1 MQKPAESLG
10 AEGTQEFREEALD
23 KIRAAHFAIQGEQ
36 FEFRGSNRIR
46 IKSLQ
51 IFVEFEYDGVPV
63 KDFAFFRGNA

>member
-1 MQKPAESLG
+1 MNNLPEGLG
-10 AEGTQEFREEALD
+10 VEGAQELREEALD
-23 KIRAAHFAIQGEQ
+23 KIRASHITIQGEQ